1 MCVCVYTHSERH
13 IHIFFFP
20 VPSCPLNAYNE
31 KFSENYMYCSS
42 ETKRLPDISSTKI
55 GLLWNIRELQS
66 RVCSHGEPHASPCT
80 ARENVEECFHR
91 KEKEIVRAIVNWVCG
106 FSLTESLSRKE
117 SYSRWPLI
125 LLIAGIRAP
134 PSTIPTLFNWGF
146 YVLIFLIFLLLI
158 KKFLQKNHWLVI
170 RISISEFS
178 S

>member
-1 MCVCVYTHSERH
+1 MLKIFQVLQYQNSQHFSNLIFTILNFEYCIVDLISCTCLIYHIYYKHTVYIYSIYMCVYIQCMCVCVYTHSERH

-20 VPSCPLNAYNE
+20 VPTCPLNAYNE

-91 KEKEIVRAIVNWVCG
+91 KEKEIVRAIVN
-106 FSLTESLSRKE
+106 
-117 SYSRWPLI
+117 
-125 LLIAGIRAP
+125 
-134 PSTIPTLFNWGF
+134 
-146 YVLIFLIFLLLI
+146 
-158 KKFLQKNHWLVI
+158 
-170 RISISEFS
+170 
-178 S
+178 